1 MINHIKLKSEK
12 MKASPMN
19 QKKNFQ
25 NKSLINQQIN
35 NQKPQL
41 NLISGESVALINGLI
56 ESIKEYYQ
64 VSLSNNSDANNIF
77 MFYNEEEKKIQNLLN
92 EMINNNQYQKINELF
107 DEINIANKI
116 IVQLQD
122 NSNSVLQNL
131 NLFFEDAKLIIKKI
145 REQRQRQLTGS
156 SSNNSKTNLNEHI
169 KASNLK
175 QNGFN
180 SIYMS
185 QLNQVCNQIL
195 QSLNKFSDFNYIIEG
210 YDAESATYYYNL
222 QDFIKKDVNTLLSYI
237 KKNRASQASLLTPEL
252 NGQRSKSLG
261 KDINKEIERLKKLI
275 LAKDKTIKQLKAQF
289 NNLKINY
296 TEGNNINYQYS
307 NTESNE
313 NSKIRELEKIISD
326 KNIKLESLTNRLK
339 SKRFDDIQNIINE
352 KDNEIFN
359 LQQQLNLYEQNEQKF
374 SKQLDDLN
382 SQFQSKSLQY
392 EKQINFLK
400 NNLAKYINNNQQLLQ
415 NDNFNMENNPGS
427 RSDNN
432 FNLNFNN
439 NLEDIKNQYGI
450 ANNKNMSL
458 TKMIKQQK
466 NTIIKL
472 QKEISTYKNQIEQYE
487 QLNKRQIEEMNNNIY
502 KNNKIIEQKDELIK
516 KLREKIEIP
525 NSQININ
532 MNNPSNNNE
541 ILLLKFENEK
551 LQKEI
556 NLLKLSPKNN
566 VLNNNN
572 IASLYTNNF
581 KELQQLNLK
590 YIEEN
595 NSSKIKIAQ
604 MEKDIKQLM
613 TNNEE
618 LKQLN
623 NQQKNK
629 ITNLDL
635 EISKK
640 KEQIEGLQD
649 FIVKLQAKLEN
660 SDSFVPKARSESKMQ
675 KKDETLFNGP
685 NEKYTKKIENLLNL
699 LNKANKDISLLQ
711 TKNKELQ
718 FKLEEKQAEEEI
730 SGFKTED
737 VNFSNYEEEF
747 DLKKMINGAKDKNRS
762 EDINIDYPG
771 MQRVKDKNKELQQRM
786 NMLIKQVKILIS
798 NINCNNSKIKP
809 QISQL
814 CQLMRIPAKSIPLVI
829 AGKKKKQILGL
840 VD

>member
-1 MINHIKLKSEK
+1 

-145 REQRQRQLTGS
+145 REQRQRQLTGN

-169 KASNLK
+169 KVSNLK

-222 QDFIKKDVNTLLSYI
+222 QDFIKKDVNTLLNYI
-237 KKNRASQASLLTPEL
+237 NKNRSNQASLFTPEL

-296 TEGNNINYQYS
+296 TEENNINYQYS
-307 NTESNE
+307 NTESKE

-326 KNIKLESLTNRLK
+326 KDIKLESLTNRLK

-374 SKQLDDLN
+374 SKQLDNLN

-432 FNLNFNN
+432 FNLNFKN

-472 QKEISTYKNQIEQYE
+472 QKEISIYKNQIEQYE

-502 KNNKIIEQKDELIK
+502 KNNKIIGQKDELIK

-556 NLLKLSPKNN
+556 NLLKLSPQNN
-566 VLNNNN
+566 DLNNNN

-581 KELQQLNLK
+581 KELQQLHLK

-595 NSSKIKIAQ
+595 NSLKIKIAQ

-737 VNFSNYEEEF
+737 VNFSDYEEEF

-771 MQRVKDKNKELQQRM
+771 MQGVKDKNKELQQRM

-829 AGKKKKQILGL
+829 TGKKKKQILGL
-840 VD
+840 ID